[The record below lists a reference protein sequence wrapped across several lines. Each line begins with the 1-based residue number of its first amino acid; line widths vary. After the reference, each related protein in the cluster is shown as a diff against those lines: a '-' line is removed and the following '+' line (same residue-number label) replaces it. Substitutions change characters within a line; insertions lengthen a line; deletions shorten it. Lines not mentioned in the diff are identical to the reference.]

1 MTFFG
6 WFKQTNLGP
15 SPAVRQWRA
24 EWIRVLE
31 GPGTDDERL
40 REALRS
46 LAASEADVELETEML
61 DALDALRAAQR
72 QVADGALPT
81 VETHHRVIGTDRC
94 HFTAPACLPADPAQ
108 PAGRVL
114 LGGSRAIFVGG
125 GRTAATAW
133 HSVRDVVRSE
143 RDVLFVRGDGTAAAQ
158 YRFNT
163 YGDAIVCAFLARQ
176 LRSVR
181 SKSL

>member
-6 WFKQTNLGP
+6 WFKQREIRPG
-15 SPAVRQWRA
+15 PAVLRWRA
-24 EWIRVLE
+24 EWARALE
-31 GPGTDDERL
+31 NSGGDDERL
-40 REALRS
+40 RDALHG
-46 LAASEADVELETEML
+46 LAASEPDVELEAEML

-72 QVADGALPT
+72 ELADGVLPV

-94 HFTAPACLPADPAQ
+94 HFTAPACLPADQAQ

-125 GRTAATAW
+125 GRTAATPW
-133 HSVRDVVRSE
+133 HAVRQVVRSE
-143 RDVLFVRGDGTAAAQ
+143 RDVLLVRGDGSAAAH

-163 YGDAIVCAFLARQ
+163 YGDAIVCALLAGQ
-176 LRSVR
+176 LGPEKR
-181 SKSL
+181 KSL

>member
-6 WFKQTNLGP
+6 WFKQRDVGP

-24 EWIRVLE
+24 EWVRVLE
-31 GPGTDDERL
+31 GPGTDDEPL
-40 REALRS
+40 REALRE
-46 LAASEADVELETEML
+46 LTANEPDVELETEML
-61 DALDALRAAQR
+61 DALDALRLAQR
-72 QVADGALPT
+72 QLSDGGLPV

-94 HFTAPACLPADPAQ
+94 HFTAPACLPADQAQ

-114 LGGSRAIFVGG
+114 LGGSRAFFVGG
-125 GRTAATAW
+125 GRTAATPW
-133 HSVRDVVRSE
+133 HSVREVVRSE
-143 RDVLFVRGDGTAAAQ
+143 RDVLFVRADGTAAAH

-176 LRSVR
+176 LRSVKG
-181 SKSL
+181 KSL